1 MGFVSQGEYAVIAQQ
16 VLGTFRIHLGQV
28 LLWARDRIR
37 LILRDIGTI
46 VSGSSPSRY
55 RLLSLRSIV
64 FPVMTEDYLL
74 IPDFLTV
81 LLVLVARGAGF
92 VSPTAVIISTWIV
105 LLQYLRFNA
114 LLELTGNLSHFS
126 RCPQSLW
133 QLPFLAFW
141 AHVRMAV
148 TIYAFLTPNQ
158 VSYIIPFCDIGH
170 ITDIPNSGWMTRIGA
185 A

>member
-46 VSGSSPSRY
+46 VSGSIQSRY

-92 VSPTAVIISTWIV
+92 VSPTAVILSTWIV
-105 LLQYLRFNA
+105 LLQYLGFNA
-114 LLELTGNLSHFS
+114 LLELTGNLLTLFS
-126 RCPQSLW
+126 
-133 QLPFLAFW
+133 
-141 AHVRMAV
+141 
-148 TIYAFLTPNQ
+148 
-158 VSYIIPFCDIGH
+158 VSTVFV
-170 ITDIPNSGWMTRIGA
+170 A
-185 A
+185 ASSFGMLGSYSNGRDDLCFSDP